1 MKKTLFPLA
10 AMLVALTACNT
21 TPHYTIKGTVE
32 GVETGN
38 AYLVKQTAD
47 GIDTMARAAIANGK
61 FALTGNVENLT
72 SAFVTIE
79 GRRGGTP
86 IYLENAEYTATLSVE
101 KPMENKI
108 EGTPTQNLA
117 NEYAAITNEVRKAQS
132 SLYKEYRTA
141 ADAKD
146 EAKMKEIEE
155 RYEAVAKEGEEKENA
170 WMKANADKFI
180 AAQMLAQKM
189 SGYELEDLKAQY
201 DLLGENAKATEP
213 GQKIAERIK
222 KLESVAIG
230 QVAPDFTLNTPEGN
244 PLSMH
249 SIKGKV
255 KVIDFWASWCGPCR
269 GENPNVVKMYK
280 ELHPKGLEIL
290 SVSLDS
296 DKEAWLKAIKDDN
309 LTWNHVSDLKG
320 WGSEAGQLYGVN
332 GIPHLVVLD
341 ENNVIVAKN
350 LRGEELHKK
359 VAELLKKKK

>member
-1 MKKTLFPLA
+1 MKKTLFSLA
-10 AMLVALTACNT
+10 AALVSLAACNT
-21 TPHYTIKGTVE
+21 TPQYSVKGTVE
-32 GVETGN
+32 GAETGN
-38 AYLVKQTAD
+38 VYIVKQTAD
-47 GIDTMARAAIANGK
+47 GIDTLAHAAVVNGK
-61 FALTGNVENLT
+61 FAMTGSVENLT

-79 GRRGGTP
+79 GKRGATP
-86 IYLENAEYTATLSVE
+86 IYLENAKYTATLSME
-101 KPMENKI
+101 NPMNNKI
-108 EGTPTQNLA
+108 EGTATQNLA
-117 NEYAAITNEVRKAQS
+117 NEYSAITNEVRKSQS
-132 SLYKEYRTA
+132 ELYKEYRA
-141 ADAKD
+141 ASEAKD

-155 RYEAVAKEGEEKENA
+155 RYEQAGKAGEEKEDA
-170 WMKANADKFI
+170 WMQANADTYI
-180 AAQMLAQKM
+180 AAQMLASKM
-189 SGYELEDLKAQY
+189 SGYEVEELKAKY
-201 DLLGENAKATEP
+201 ELLGENAKATEP
-213 GQKIAERIK
+213 GQKIAERIQ

-230 QVAPDFTLNTPEGN
+230 KVAPDFTLNTPEGK

-290 SVSLDS
+290 SVSLDNN
-296 DKEAWLKAIKDDN
+296 KEAWLKAIKDDN

-350 LRGEELHKK
+350 LRGDELRKK
-359 VAELLKKKK
+359 VAELLKKK